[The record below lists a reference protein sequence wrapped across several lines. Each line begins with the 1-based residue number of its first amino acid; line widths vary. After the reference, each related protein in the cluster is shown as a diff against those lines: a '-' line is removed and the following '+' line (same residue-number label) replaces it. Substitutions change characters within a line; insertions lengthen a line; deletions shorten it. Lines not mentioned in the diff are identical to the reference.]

1 MLESIQNT
9 LTVDALMTE
18 REQLVTINRAEDPS
32 AVQGKVRELEIN
44 QVPVMD
50 NSSVAGLMIA
60 NPKDRKLPDTG
71 NYEQIA
77 PRWLVSA
84 DTSIRRLIDILDGD
98 QHPARFV
105 FQEDR
110 VVGLVTYA
118 DLNNAVARTALYLLI
133 SQLEINLAHLL
144 RHHEKSSWTYVEH
157 LSKRRQ
163 ERFADLKQEMAEKD
177 VTHDPIEHFN
187 LTDVF
192 RAVRNEPTLRKGIGF
207 DSKNKFDDA
216 KSGINEMRKSVAHS
230 VRLVVDSVEGV
241 SSVNHRC
248 ERIEELLDRIASYRS

>member
-18 REQLVTINRAEDPS
+18 REQLVTINRVEDPS

-50 NSSVAGLMIA
+50 NGSVAGLMIA
-60 NPKDRKLPDTG
+60 NPKDRTLPDTG

-118 DLNNAVARTALYLLI
+118 DLNDAIARTALYLLV
-133 SQLEINLAHLL
+133 SQLEIKLARLL
-144 RHHEKSSWTYVEH
+144 KRHREDSWSYVKH
-157 LSKRRQ
+157 LSEKRQ
-163 ERFADLKQEMAEKD
+163 KDITAKSDKATKNDVKNDLIQL
-177 VTHDPIEHFN
+177 FY
-187 LTDVF
+187 LTDLFKAIRSESVLL
-192 RAVRNEPTLRKGIGF
+192 EQLGF
-207 DSKNKFDDA
+207 PSKNQFDNA
-216 KSGINEMRKSVAHS
+216 TSGINKMRRDIAHS

-248 ERIEELLDRIASYRS
+248 ERIEELLDRVASYGS